1 MRKLLLLLF
10 MIGVPASV
18 SYAQKAVVEE
28 TVVDVECKSATHAV
42 TRFREV
48 VTILN
53 AQGASLASFVCSCGG
68 RDKLTHFKGTVADG
82 SGRVI
87 KKIKEGELQKTEYS
101 PYLAVDE
108 YKVYL
113 DYMPPVYP
121 VTVTYEWTIE
131 SRDNLVGFPPF
142 MPQTSYDISV
152 KKASYR
158 LKAPSSM
165 NVRYA
170 LQHIKDEVKVE
181 NAADGSQLFTL
192 DVCNLPMLRAEA
204 YARPFHERVPM
215 AWFAPTDFVYYG
227 TNGSLYDWDNYGQ
240 WQYGLIKDLDVL
252 PDEVRAKL
260 HQLTDTLETDREK
273 VETIYGLLGQTTRY
287 VAVLLG
293 IGGLQPAAAS
303 SVSKSGYGDCKG
315 LSNYMRAMLKE
326 VGIPSHY
333 MTISTVNRH
342 LRKDFASI
350 GQMNHVILQV
360 PLPDDTIW
368 LECTNPQL
376 PMGYLHHD
384 IAGHDAIEISEHGG
398 RLVQLPTYP
407 DSANVMRSK
416 INISL
421 SADGAANMTITQ
433 QNCCSR
439 YEQYIPM
446 QGMNREERQKAVQQ
460 LVYMPQAEIDKVD
473 LHGVG
478 AEMTLSVEAI
488 SHKYASQTGRRLFV
502 PLCPLHRGYGIP
514 NGADER
520 QEDILLR
527 NGYCD
532 LDEIT
537 LSIPEGYTIES
548 RPEDVRIELPFAS
561 FTSSLCSDG
570 KTIQVKNRLQMKSGT
585 YDKSL
590 YPQFVEFL
598 RTINSAYGKAV
609 VLKQIN

>member
-1 MRKLLLLLF
+1 MRKRLFLLF
-10 MIGVPASV
+10 MICISASAV
-18 SYAQKAVVEE
+18 YAQKAVVEE
-28 TVVDVECKSATHAV
+28 TVVDVECKSATYAV
-42 TRFREV
+42 TRFRDV

-53 AQGASLASFVCSCGG
+53 AQGASLASFACSCGG
-68 RDKLTHFKGTVADG
+68 GDKLTHFKGVVADG
-82 SGRVI
+82 SGRII

-101 PYLAVDE
+101 PYLAIDE
-108 YKVYL
+108 YKVFF

-131 SRDNLVGFPPF
+131 SRDNLIGFPRF

-158 LKAPSSM
+158 LKAPQSM

-170 LQHIKDEVKVE
+170 LQNIEDKVKVE
-181 NAADGSQLFTL
+181 TTSDGSQLFSL
-192 DVCNLPMLRAEA
+192 DVCDLPVLRQES
-204 YARPFHERVPM
+204 YARPFHERIPM

-227 TNGSLYDWDNYGQ
+227 TKGSLYDWDNYGK
-240 WQYGLIKDLDVL
+240 WVYGLMKDLDVL
-252 PDEVRAKL
+252 PDEVRTKL
-260 HQLTDTLETDREK
+260 HQLTDTLGSDRDK
-273 VETIYGLLGQTTRY
+273 VEAIYHLLGTTTRY

-293 IGGLQPAAAS
+293 IGGLKPAAAS

-326 VGIPSHY
+326 VGIPSCY
-333 MTISTVNRH
+333 TTISTVNRH

-360 PLPDDTIW
+360 PLRNDTLW

-376 PMGYLHHD
+376 PMGYLHRD

-398 RLVQLPTYP
+398 RVLQLPTYP
-407 DSANVMRSK
+407 DSANLMRST
-416 INISL
+416 INVSL
-421 SADGAANMTITQ
+421 SAEGAANMTITQ
-433 QNCCSR
+433 QNCCGR
-439 YEQYIPM
+439 YENYMFM
-446 QGMNREERQKAVQQ
+446 QGMNKEERQKVVQQ
-460 LVYMPQAEIDKVD
+460 MVYMPQAEIDKVD

-478 AEMTLSVEAI
+478 AEMTLSVEAK
-488 SHKYASQTGRRLFV
+488 SRKYATQTGRRLFV
-502 PLCPLHRGYGIP
+502 PICPIHRGYGIP
-514 NGADER
+514 NGAEER
-520 QEDILLR
+520 HEDILLR

-532 LDEIT
+532 IDEIT

-609 VLKQIN
+609 VLKQMN